1 MLIGVPREIKDHEY
15 RVGVTPSGVQ
25 ALVTAGHQVRIQSGA
40 GARIG
45 FSDESYRTA
54 GASIVPDAAA
64 AYEVELVVK
73 VKEPQPAEY
82 GFLKRGLTLFCYLHL
97 AAVPE
102 LAQELLTRGVQA
114 IAYETVT
121 NGHGDH
127 PLLRPMSEVAGRL
140 ALQVGAQAL
149 TLPAGGN
156 GTLISGVPGV
166 TPARVAIIGSGIVGN
181 NAAQIAVG
189 LGADVTLLGRSVD
202 KLRYSESL
210 FAGRL
215 KTLFSSPDNIARVV
229 AESDLL
235 VGAVYVPGRQPPKL
249 LSRDLLASMRPGSA
263 LVDVSI
269 DQGGIS
275 ETSRP
280 TTHSGPFYVD
290 TGIVHYCVT
299 NMPSATAR
307 TSTLALT
314 HETLPYVLHLT
325 NRGWRAAL
333 IEDLGLRAGLNL
345 AEGQITHAGLAE
357 DLGLSAV
364 SAESVLQ
371 IT

>member
-1 MLIGVPREIKDHEY
+1 MLIGVPKEIKDHEY
-15 RVGVTPSGVQ
+15 RVGVTPSGAR
-25 ALVTAGHQVRIQSGA
+25 ALVAAGHQLRVQTGA

-45 FSDESYRTA
+45 FPDEAFRAA
-54 GASIVPDAAA
+54 GASIVTDAAA
-64 AYEVELVVK
+64 AYDAELVVK

-102 LAQELLTRGVQA
+102 LARELLTRGVQA

-121 NGHGDH
+121 DAIGEH

-156 GTLISGVPGV
+156 GTLLSGVPGV
-166 TPARVAIIGSGIVGN
+166 RPARVAIIGSGMVGN

-189 LGADVTLLGRSVD
+189 LGADVTLVGRSAD
-202 KLRYSESL
+202 KLRHWENI
-210 FAGRL
+210 FTGRL

-229 AESDLL
+229 QESDLL
-235 VGAVYVPGRQPPKL
+235 IGAVYVSGRQPPKL
-249 LSRDLLASMRPGSA
+249 LSHDLLATMRPGSA

-280 TTHSGPFYVD
+280 TTHSDPFYMAA
-290 TGIVHYCVT
+290 GIVHYCVT

-314 HETLPYVLHLT
+314 HETLPYALHLA

-333 IEDLGLRAGLNL
+333 IEDRRLCAGLNV
-345 AEGQITHAGLAE
+345 AEGQITHSGLAE
-357 DLGLSAV
+357 DLKLSAV
-364 SAESVLQ
+364 NVNTILGLG
-371 IT
+371 

>member
-1 MLIGVPREIKDHEY
+1 MLIGVPKEIKDHEY
-15 RVGVTPSGVQ
+15 RVGVTPSGVRT
-25 ALVTAGHQVRIQSGA
+25 LVAAGHLVWVQADA

-45 FSDESYRTA
+45 FSDETFRAA
-54 GASIVPDAAA
+54 GASIVPDPAA
-64 AYEVELVVK
+64 AYDVDLVVK
-73 VKEPQPAEY
+73 VKEPQPSEY
-82 GFLKRGLTLFCYLHL
+82 AFLKSGLTLFCYLHL
-97 AAVPE
+97 AAAAE
-102 LAQELLTRGVQA
+102 LARELMGRGVQA

-121 NGHGDH
+121 DTAGGH
-127 PLLRPMSEVAGRL
+127 PLLTPMSEVAGRL

-149 TLPAGGN
+149 TLPCGGN
-156 GTLISGVPGV
+156 GTLLAGVPGV
-166 TPARVAIIGSGIVGN
+166 PPARIAIIGSGVVGN
-181 NAAQIAVG
+181 NAAKMAVG

-202 KLRYSESL
+202 KLRYWETI

-215 KTLFSSPDNIARVV
+215 KTLFSSPDNIARIV

-235 VGAVYVPGRQPPKL
+235 IGAVYVPGKQPPKL

-280 TTHSGPFYVD
+280 TTHSDPFYLEA
-290 TGIVHYCVT
+290 GIVHYCVT

-314 HETLPYVLHLT
+314 QVTLPYALRLA
-325 NRGWRAAL
+325 NLGWREAL
-333 IEDLGLRAGLNL
+333 IQDAGLRTGLNV
-345 AEGQITHAGLAE
+345 AEGQITHGGLAE

-364 SAESVLQ
+364 RAESVLQ
-371 IT
+371 TA

>member
-15 RVGVTPSGVQ
+15 RVGVTPSGVT
-25 ALVTAGHQVRIQSGA
+25 ALVTAGHQVRVQAGA

-54 GASIVPDAAA
+54 GASIVPDAAE

-73 VKEPQPAEY
+73 VKEPQLAEY
-82 GFLKRGLTLFCYLHL
+82 VYLKRGVTLFCYLHL

-102 LAQELLTRGVQA
+102 LARELVSRGVQA

-121 NGHGDH
+121 DAAGGH
-127 PLLRPMSEVAGRL
+127 PLLTPMSEVAGRL

-149 TLPAGGN
+149 TLPCGGN
-156 GTLISGVPGV
+156 GTLLAGVPGV
-166 TPARVAIIGSGIVGN
+166 PAARIAIIGSGVVGT
-181 NAAQIAVG
+181 NAAQMAAG
-189 LGADVTLLGRSVD
+189 MGADVTLIGRSVD
-202 KLRYSESL
+202 QLRYWDPL
-210 FAGRL
+210 FRGRV
-215 KTLFSSPDNIARVV
+215 KTLFSSPDNIARV
-229 AESDLL
+229 ARESDLL
-235 VGAVYVPGRQPPKL
+235 IGAVYVPGKQPPKL
-249 LSRDLLASMRPGSA
+249 LSRELLASMRPGSA
-263 LVDVSI
+263 LVDVAI

-280 TTHSGPFYVD
+280 TTHSAPFYVEA
-290 TGIVHYCVT
+290 GIVHYCVT

-314 HETLPYVLHLT
+314 QVTLPHALRLA
-325 NRGWRAAL
+325 NLGWREAL
-333 IEDLGLRAGLNL
+333 IQDAGLRAGLNV
-345 AEGQITHAGLAE
+345 AEGQITHGGLAE

-364 SAESVLQ
+364 STESILRLA
-371 IT
+371 